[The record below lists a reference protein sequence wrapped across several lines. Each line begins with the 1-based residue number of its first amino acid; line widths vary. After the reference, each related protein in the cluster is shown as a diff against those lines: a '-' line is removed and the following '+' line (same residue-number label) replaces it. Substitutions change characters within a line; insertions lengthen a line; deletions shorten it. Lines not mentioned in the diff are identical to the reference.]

1 MERWTGVLS
10 RRHSYRCPV
19 MAFVSPPAWPPFPLC
34 HGHRFSAG
42 VATVALS
49 WPPFLGKP
57 KLPVEAPLKL
67 RLDFRPL
74 RSLSVRYEVG
84 FLSFSTLI
92 GNLKVLVPCLSRLI
106 ESLKLLVSGLNCY
119 GHRFAAGVA
128 IVSPPSWPLLPC
140 HGHRCHL
147 SHYGMA
153 TVATP
158 SWPPLPTSGVSVRCR
173 VVSRR
178 FASFLLVVHRCSLFS
193 PCFSLVFLFVS
204 RSFPANTKLSLAI
217 SSRHARRHGRVSGG
231 CVNCFR
237 SALVFWQKKRERPR
251 YPSRGIHNLQT
262 IGVLPRA
269 EVVAPP

>member
-1 MERWTGVLS
+1 M
-10 RRHSYRCPV
+10 PP
-19 MAFVSPPAWPPFPLC
+19 SPLR
-34 HGHRFSAG
+34 HGHRCYAVLCRSHRFAAG

-49 WPPFLGKP
+49 WPPFLGKT

-92 GNLKVLVPCLSRLI
+92 GNLKVLVPGLSRLI

-128 IVSPPSWPLLPC
+128 IVSPPSWP
-140 HGHRCHL
+140 
-147 SHYGMA
+147 
-153 TVATP
+153 
-158 SWPPLPTSGVSVRCR
+158 PLPTSGVSFRCR

-178 FASFLLVVHRCSLFS
+178 FSSLCIVVLRFSPRFAFVVDVFVVFFSLFLGV
-193 PCFSLVFLFVS
+193 FSFFS
-204 RSFPANTKLSLAI
+204 RSSPANTKLSLAI
-217 SSRHARRHGRVSGG
+217 SSRHARRHGHVSGG

>member
-19 MAFVSPPAWPPFPLC
+19 MAFVSPPSWPPFPLR

-42 VATVALS
+42 VAT
-49 WPPFLGKP
+49 F
-57 KLPVEAPLKL
+57 
-67 RLDFRPL
+67 PL
-74 RSLSVRYEVG
+74 RH
-84 FLSFSTLI
+84 
-92 GNLKVLVPCLSRLI
+92 
-106 ESLKLLVSGLNCY
+106 

-128 IVSPPSWPLLPC
+128 IVSPPSWP
-140 HGHRCHL
+140 
-147 SHYGMA
+147 
-153 TVATP
+153 
-158 SWPPLPTSGVSVRCR
+158 PLPTSGVSFRCR

-178 FASFLLVVHRCSLFS
+178 FSSLCIVVLRFSPRFAFVVDVFVVFFSLFLGV
-193 PCFSLVFLFVS
+193 FSFFS
-204 RSFPANTKLSLAI
+204 RSSPSNTKLSLAI

-269 EVVAPP
+269 GVVALPLIFVFHEGYP